1 MTKKEL
7 IELIE
12 KYPDDAIIS
21 CLGRFSGD
29 LLIFRAN
36 DVIFNK
42 DKNEICIVRN

>member
-7 IELIE
+7 IELLE
-12 KYPDDAIIS
+12 EYPDDAVIA
-21 CLGRFSGD
+21 CLGRFSEG

-42 DKNEICIVRN
+42 YKNEICIARD

>member
-29 LLIFRAN
+29 LLNFRSN

-42 DKNEICIVRN
+42 YKNEICIIKN

>member
-12 KYPDDAIIS
+12 KYPDDATIS

-29 LLIFRAN
+29 LLIFRATE
-36 DVIFNK
+36 VIYNK
-42 DKNEICIVRN
+42 YKNEICIVRN

>member
-42 DKNEICIVRN
+42 YKNEICIVRY